1 MDLLDVA
8 VVGGGQAGLAIAR
21 RLRRL
26 GLRFLVL
33 DASPEIGQAGSV
45 SGSASHPKPALQNT
59 SAVSNRPGT
68 VISVRAK
75 RSPTPVSIQARII
88 GSTGRSSRPT
98 TSQPRGAPFLVAVGV
113 QGQTGHTRTPAVNRS
128 TCSGYGREPNRS
140 TATRIEIPATAL
152 LLRVRQRTAG
162 KARVTVS
169 AVMTSDLRAHS
180 IP

>member
-98 TSQPRGAPFLVAVGV
+98 TAEHARNRPSHAAHHSSSRWASKDKQATRG
-113 QGQTGHTRTPAVNRS
+113 HRRS
-128 TCSGYGREPNRS
+128 TGRHARATGENLTDQQQPALKYRPLPFCSEFASAPQVRR
-140 TATRIEIPATAL
+140 AL
-152 LLRVRQRTAG
+152 LYR
-162 KARVTVS
+162 
-169 AVMTSDLRAHS
+169 
-180 IP
+180 P